1 MTLWL
6 SAGII
11 FTLLAIIAILVKWG
25 NVKCVGVTPVR
36 TFTFIAILF
45 TSGLDVGLIMFPLT
59 EFAGYADIK
68 ASPEYA
74 FANPLAI
81 EFGYWGFLIWGF
93 YFLTCFYFCVIEPK
107 VKFFEIPLV
116 KLINN
121 VVIIGTCAFTAFLLL
136 SNLPWY
142 LPGLGDGESVIPTFY
157 LIVFAAICFAVY
169 SSTDIKYV
177 RFLSISTTWLFIAL
191 IGFMW
196 LGAFT
201 GENGQVSEFTNNL
214 TLIGSYFANINE
226 FVLPLNDYHE
236 FYLFWWFAWSIMI
249 GQFTSRFVG
258 GLKTYQVLGAML
270 IFPSIPIA
278 IWFSVIYQYHAA
290 GIPTEGIKNIA
301 MVFVGVV
308 FVINSLDSLIRLYT
322 DNLNMTVKRLGKF
335 NYIALNVV
343 ALSLLTLLFKL
354 NFLEIQWV
362 GALVIGL
369 FFSCAA
375 YIGYSKFKTV
385 SNIDSSPKDNKIDY
399 TKIESVS

>member
-11 FTLLAIIAILVKWG
+11 FTLLAIVVILFKWG
-25 NVKCVGVTPVR
+25 NLQCVGVTPVK

-81 EFGYWGFLIWGF
+81 EFGFWGFLIWGF

-107 VKFFEIPLV
+107 VKFFEIPWV
-116 KLINN
+116 KLLNN
-121 VVIIGTCAFTAFLLL
+121 IIIIGTCAFTAYLLL

-142 LPGLGDGESVIPTFY
+142 LPNLGDGSTIIPSFY
-157 LIVFAAICFAVY
+157 LVVFAAICFAVY
-169 SSTDIKYV
+169 SSTSLKYV
-177 RFLSISTTWLFIAL
+177 RFLSITTTWMFIAL
-191 IGFMW
+191 IAFMW
-196 LGAFT
+196 SATFIFGDSS
-201 GENGQVSEFTNNL
+201 VSSFTNKL
-214 TLIGSYFANINE
+214 GLIGEYFTNLNHFI
-226 FVLPLNDYHE
+226 LPLNDYHE

-258 GLKTYQVLGAML
+258 GLKTYQVLAAML
-270 IFPSIPIA
+270 VFPSIPIA
-278 IWFSVIYQYHAA
+278 LWFGVLYHYHDA
-290 GIPTEGIKNIA
+290 GISTEGIKNFA
-301 MVFVGVV
+301 MVFVGIV

-322 DNLNMTVKRLGKF
+322 DNLNLTVKRLGMRNYMLF
-335 NYIALNVV
+335 NIA

-354 NFLEIQWV
+354 EFIQIQWV

-369 FFSCAA
+369 FLSCAL
-375 YIGYSKFKTV
+375 YIGYNKFKTV
-385 SNIDSSPKDNKIDY
+385 SNIDSSPKDNTIDFS
-399 TKIESVS
+399 KIETAG

>member
-1 MTLWL
+1 MTIWL

-11 FTLLAIIAILVKWG
+11 FTLLAITAILVKWG
-25 NVKCVGVTPVR
+25 NVRCVGVTPVR

-107 VKFFEIPLV
+107 VKFFEIPWV

-142 LPGLGDGESVIPTFY
+142 LPSLGDGDSIIPSFY
-157 LIVFAAICFAVY
+157 LIVFVAICFAVY

-177 RFLSISTTWLFIAL
+177 RFLSISTTWLFIVL

-196 LGAFT
+196 VGAFMGDN
-201 GENGQVSEFTNNL
+201 GEVSDFTKNL
-214 TLIGSYFANINE
+214 ESIGNYFGNINQ

-278 IWFSVIYQYHAA
+278 IWFSVLYQYHEA
-290 GIPTEGIKNIA
+290 GIATQGIKNIA

-322 DNLNMTVKRLGKF
+322 DNMNLTVKRLGRF
-335 NYIALNVV
+335 NYIALNII

-354 NFLEIQWV
+354 NFLQIQWV

-369 FFSCAA
+369 YFGCTAF
-375 YIGYSKFKTV
+375 IGYSKFKAV

>member
-142 LPGLGDGESVIPTFY
+142 LPSLGDGESIIPSFY

-196 LGAFT
+196 FGAFM
-201 GENGQVSEFTNNL
+201 GENGQVSDFTNNL
-214 TLIGSYFANINE
+214 TFIGNYFGNINE

-278 IWFSVIYQYHAA
+278 IWFGVLYQYHEA
-290 GIPTEGIKNIA
+290 GIATQGIKNIA

-322 DNLNMTVKRLGKF
+322 DNMGMTVKRLGKF
-335 NYIALNVV
+335 KYIALNVV
-343 ALSLLTLLFKL
+343 ALSLLTLLFKQ
-354 NFLEIQWV
+354 NFLQIQWV
-362 GALVIGL
+362 GVLVIGL
-369 FFSCAA
+369 FFACAA
-375 YIGYSKFKTV
+375 YIAYSKVKTV

-399 TKIESVS
+399 TKIESAS